1 VETETSII
9 SRDNPL
15 FKRLKHL
22 ADSARA
28 RREERLTLLD
38 GVHLIEAYLEAGG
51 QPATLVFAA
60 SCPAELRAPLRGR
73 CTHARLVDLA
83 DKLFSELSPVAT
95 PVGVLAEAACLD
107 PHSAN
112 HNPLVLMLEDIQD
125 PVNLGSLLRSAAA
138 ADANLAVLSLSC
150 ADPWSPKALR
160 GGQGAQFVLPMQQR
174 TDLLDWML
182 RHPALPVVALSLQES
197 IPLYQLDLR
206 GPVGILVGNEGAG
219 LSPPVLDAARH
230 RAKIPMPGRTESLNV
245 AAAAAVALFEV
256 VRQRLK

>member
-1 VETETSII
+1 METEASII

-83 DKLFSELSPVAT
+83 DKLFGELSPVAT
-95 PVGVLAEAACLD
+95 PVGVLAEAAWLD
-107 PHSAN
+107 PRSTN
-112 HNPLVLMLEDIQD
+112 HNPLVLLLEDIQD

-138 ADANLAVLSLSC
+138 VDTNLAVLSLSC

-174 TDLLDWML
+174 ADLLDWML

-230 RAKIPMPGRTESLNV
+230 RAKIPMPGRAESLNV

-256 VRQRLK
+256 VRQRLT